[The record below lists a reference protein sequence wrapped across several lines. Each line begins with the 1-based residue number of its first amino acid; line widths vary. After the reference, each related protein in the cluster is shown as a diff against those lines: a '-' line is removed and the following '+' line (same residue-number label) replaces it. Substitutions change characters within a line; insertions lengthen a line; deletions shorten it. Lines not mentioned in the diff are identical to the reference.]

1 MSLAQ
6 AAAPAAAVPTTFIT
20 VNGDGGGRVYDGV
33 GAILGGGGNARYL
46 EDYPA
51 AQRASILDYLFKP
64 GYGASLQ
71 LLKLEIGGDGNSSD
85 GSEPSVEHTRG
96 AVNCRVGYEF
106 AIARQAV
113 AINPDLKLYGL
124 QWGAPGWVGSRF
136 SSADITYLLHW
147 LGCAARNGLTISYL
161 GGWNE
166 RDNGTHASWFH
177 ALRLALNAAGH
188 RKVQIVAGD
197 SGWQYASSPDVAILG
212 VHNNCGYPTGG
223 AGAQTRCTSTPAA
236 RASGKPLWGSEL
248 GRMDAGAQPG
258 CTVPC
263 APAMDRAFVREYVD
277 ARVTGALEWPAI
289 DSMPAVVLP
298 YENRG
303 LLTADQPWSG
313 SYQVNAM
320 TWAFAQ
326 ITQFAWPPTARNPG
340 GWRYINSA
348 SGFLQGNRADGS
360 YVTLLRSSRDQWS
373 TIIET
378 TAGVTRPQQ
387 ASFTVRGG
395 DGLASKTVH
404 VWSSNFNFTTG
415 GPAQWFVRQPDIT
428 PVHGRFTLTI
438 KPGYVYS
445 LTTTSG
451 QGRGT
456 AAGPP
461 AAALRLPYGNNLSA
475 GNNGEPTMLAAE
487 DGSFELA
494 ACHSPAGSTTCT
506 RQTAIGRPVLWGDG
520 PGPRHPYAI
529 IGSNWTDYAVSAD
542 VMLPQAGSVGLLS
555 RYYAVS
561 ASEGTFNGYIF
572 DVNTNGTFTLKLSK
586 GGTAAYTQSG
596 QQQNTPPRLTLLA
609 RGKVPFSPGVWHKL
623 SLSISRT
630 TITASVDGK
639 RLASLTD
646 STTLKRGIP
655 GIEVGGW
662 YPAYFSN
669 LNVTAP

>member
-1 MSLAQ
+1 MVWQLPGQ
-6 AAAPAAAVPTTFIT
+6 R
-20 VNGDGGGRVYDGV
+20 DDMGV
-33 GAILGGGGNARYL
+33 RADHSVCVASHRPQPRRLEVHQLG
-46 EDYPA
+46 
-51 AQRASILDYLFKP
+51 QR
-64 GYGASLQ
+64 
-71 LLKLEIGGDGNSSD
+71 
-85 GSEPSVEHTRG
+85 
-96 AVNCRVGYEF
+96 
-106 AIARQAV
+106 
-113 AINPDLKLYGL
+113 
-124 QWGAPGWVGSRF
+124 
-136 SSADITYLLHW
+136 
-147 LGCAARNGLTISYL
+147 
-161 GGWNE
+161 
-166 RDNGTHASWFH
+166 
-177 ALRLALNAAGH
+177 
-188 RKVQIVAGD
+188 
-197 SGWQYASSPDVAILG
+197 
-212 VHNNCGYPTGG
+212 
-223 AGAQTRCTSTPAA
+223 
-236 RASGKPLWGSEL
+236 
-248 GRMDAGAQPG
+248 
-258 CTVPC
+258 
-263 APAMDRAFVREYVD
+263 
-277 ARVTGALEWPAI
+277 
-289 DSMPAVVLP
+289 
-298 YENRG
+298 
-303 LLTADQPWSG
+303 
-313 SYQVNAM
+313 
-320 TWAFAQ
+320 
-326 ITQFAWPPTARNPG
+326 
-340 GWRYINSA
+340 
-348 SGFLQGNRADGS
+348 FLQGNRADGS

-494 ACHSPAGSTTCT
+494 ACHSPAGQHDLYQADSHRTAGAVGGWPGAASPLRDN
-506 RQTAIGRPVLWGDG
+506 RQQLDGLRCQRRRHAPAGR
-520 PGPRHPYAI
+520 R
-529 IGSNWTDYAVSAD
+529 
-542 VMLPQAGSVGLLS
+542 VGLLS